1 MVTRKLFL
9 RQMGGGYLTLVLAGC
24 GGGGSGGG
32 GSAAQSQPASGCSSF
47 DFTGNHGH
55 ALDIPIADLSSLT
68 DKSYSIQG
76 AASHDHPFT
85 LTAANLARLKAGQ
98 GILVVTTGMNLSH
111 THDVSGG
118 SCA

>member
-1 MVTRKLFL
+1 MLTRKLFL
-9 RQMGGGYLTLVLAGC
+9 RQMGGGCMTMVLAGC
-24 GGGGSGGG
+24 GGGGSGG
-32 GSAAQSQPASGCSSF
+32 ATRVPPLSGCSNFVFS
-47 DFTGNHGH
+47 GNHGH
-55 ALDIPIADLSSLT
+55 LLQIPNADLDSLT

-98 GILVVTTGMNLSH
+98 AIVVVTTGVAFEHS
-111 THDVSGG
+111 HDVSG